1 MRTLGVMRSA
11 LFGAIGFGIGWTVL
25 VLIGG
30 EFARA
35 GGVGNVLVGAIFGGD
50 FSTLLLYML
59 LLSFVGACGG
69 GVLWLSLRDRKDR
82 RAVPAALLS
91 AVGFF
96 LGSFIVVG
104 LFFFL
109 SFMQVGYTL
118 LEALSAAVMG
128 LVVGAL
134 LGMSLRR
141 GRGTVVL
148 ALTGLVGFGMG
159 GVVAAALQGSP
170 SQPSGTWLPWQGAV
184 FGVVEGIVGGALLGA
199 ALGYL
204 ESRKPADERGT
215 TAR

>member
-1 MRTLGVMRSA
+1 MRTLSAVRSA

-25 VLIGG
+25 VLSGG

-59 LLSFVGACGG
+59 VLIFARACEGAG
-69 GVLWLSLRDRKDR
+69 LWLSLRDRKDR

-104 LFFFL
+104 LFSFL
-109 SFMQVGYTL
+109 SFMQVRYTL

-134 LGMSLRR
+134 LGVSLRR

-159 GVVAAALQGSP
+159 GLVAAALQGFP
-170 SQPSGTWLPWQGAV
+170 SHPSGTRLPRQSAV
-184 FGVVEGIVGGALLGA
+184 FGAVEGIIGGA
-199 ALGYL
+199 
-204 ESRKPADERGT
+204 
-215 TAR
+215 

>member
-1 MRTLGVMRSA
+1 MRTLGAIQSA

-25 VLIGG
+25 VLSGG
-30 EFARA
+30 EFAHA
-35 GGVGNVLVGAIFGGD
+35 GGIGNVLVDALFGGD

-59 LLSFVGACGG
+59 VLSFVGACGG
-69 GVLWLSLRDRKDR
+69 AVLWLSLRDRKDR
-82 RAVPAALLS
+82 RAVLTALLS
-91 AVGFF
+91 ALGFF

-104 LFFFL
+104 LFFL

-118 LEALSAAVMG
+118 LEALSAAEMG

-134 LGMSLRR
+134 LGVSLRR

-159 GVVAAALQGSP
+159 GVVAAALQGFP
-170 SQPSGTWLPWQGAV
+170 SQPSGTWLPWQSAV
-184 FGVVEGIVGGALLGA
+184 FGAVEGIFGGASLGA

-204 ESRKPADERGT
+204 ESRRPAEERGT

>member
-1 MRTLGVMRSA
+1 MRTLGVIQSA

-25 VLIGG
+25 VLSGG
-30 EFARA
+30 EFAHA
-35 GGVGNVLVGAIFGGD
+35 GGIGNVLVDAPFGGD

-59 LLSFVGACGG
+59 VLSFVGACGG
-69 GVLWLSLRDRKDR
+69 AVLWLSLRDRKDR
-82 RAVPAALLS
+82 RAVPTALLS
-91 AVGFF
+91 ALGFF
-96 LGSFIVVG
+96 LGSFVVVG
-104 LFFFL
+104 LFFL

-134 LGMSLRR
+134 LGVSLRR

-159 GVVAAALQGSP
+159 GLVAAALQGFP
-170 SQPSGTWLPWQGAV
+170 SQPSGTWLPWQSAV